1 MRGRAETDLP
11 SCLSHV
17 GLGRSRQAR
26 PGGSLTVCP
35 AIHFALCPLF
45 LSLCMR
51 TDPTQPKERR
61 GFLPSRKEYSLGLG
75 QLPLGQGLHGPFQ
88 PLVWG

>member
-1 MRGRAETDLP
+1 MQGRAETDLP

-35 AIHFALCPLF
+35 AIHFALCSLF
-45 LSLCMR
+45 LSLSLHEDR
-51 TDPTQPKERR
+51 PHTT
-61 GFLPSRKEYSLGLG
+61 SRSGGE
-75 QLPLGQGLHGPFQ
+75 
-88 PLVWG
+88 